1 MLLSESSYINSLSNT
16 SNKRF
21 NFNKEST
28 DELRDLVKSLNI
40 IDPERLNKDQLS
52 IILKRIDDYDG
63 FYTTQQLENINY
75 LDFKQHVFFD
85 SAVSKVS
92 YSFDRI

>member
-1 MLLSESSYINSLSNT
+1 MLLSESSYINSLSNAD
-16 SNKRF
+16 SKRL

-40 IDPERLNKDQLS
+40 INPEKLSKEQLS

-63 FYTTQQLENINY
+63 FL
-75 LDFKQHVFFD
+75 QH
-85 SAVSKVS
+85 SS
-92 YSFDRI
+92 